1 MGLGQSNNFK
11 KKFKMENNNQNTQNP
26 NNQTTVIVNQVEKKS
41 NGVGIAGF
49 VLALCALFFSWT
61 PGLNW
66 ILWALGLILSL
77 VGIFRKPK
85 GLAIA
90 GLIIS
95 CLGLILLIV
104 LASVLASIF

>member
-1 MGLGQSNNFK
+1 
-11 KKFKMENNNQNTQNP
+11 MENNNNGLQNQNDR
-26 NNQTTVIVNQVEKKS
+26 TTVIVNQVEKKS

-49 VLALCALFFSWT
+49 VLALCALLFSWT
-61 PGLNW
+61 PVFNW

>member
-1 MGLGQSNNFK
+1 
-11 KKFKMENNNQNTQNP
+11 MENNNNGLQNQNDR
-26 NNQTTVIVNQVEKKS
+26 TTVIVNQVEKKS

-49 VLALCALFFSWT
+49 VLALCALFFSWI
-61 PGLNW
+61 PVLNW
-66 ILWALGLILSL
+66 ILWILGLILSF

-95 CLGLILLIV
+95 CLGLILIIV